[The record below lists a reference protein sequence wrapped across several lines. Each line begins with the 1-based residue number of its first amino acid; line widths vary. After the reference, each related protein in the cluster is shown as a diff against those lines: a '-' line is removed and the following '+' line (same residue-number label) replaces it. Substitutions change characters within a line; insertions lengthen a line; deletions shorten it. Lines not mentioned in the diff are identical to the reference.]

1 MAHFAAATVGKTS
14 AAVGKR
20 EKVSVGLAWRVTLV
34 ARGVAADS
42 GSAAAVVQTR
52 TDFGHVA
59 LARVEDGVLAELAAV
74 GVAMK
79 LAAAGRT

>member
-59 LARVEDGVLAELAAV
+59 LARVEDGVAELAAV